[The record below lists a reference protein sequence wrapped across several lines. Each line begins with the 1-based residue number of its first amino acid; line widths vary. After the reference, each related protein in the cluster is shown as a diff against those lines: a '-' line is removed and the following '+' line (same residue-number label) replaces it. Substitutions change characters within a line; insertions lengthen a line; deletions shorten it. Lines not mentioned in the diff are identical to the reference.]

1 MLYYLPCYSHLCDCS
16 FFSDILFQ
24 FGDIPTVIV
33 VYLAGEV
40 CPVVTS

>member
-1 MLYYLPCYSHLCDCS
+1 M
-16 FFSDILFQ
+16 
-24 FGDIPTVIV
+24 VID